1 MKETKEIRVMKE
13 QVRRVDCIKDEL
25 FKIVGELEEAGFTQ
39 KAKSLHT
46 LIGKLEYWQH
56 TGEAAKV

>member
-1 MKETKEIRVMKE
+1 MKDPRVMKE

-25 FKIVGELEEAGFTQ
+25 FKIVGELEETGFTQ